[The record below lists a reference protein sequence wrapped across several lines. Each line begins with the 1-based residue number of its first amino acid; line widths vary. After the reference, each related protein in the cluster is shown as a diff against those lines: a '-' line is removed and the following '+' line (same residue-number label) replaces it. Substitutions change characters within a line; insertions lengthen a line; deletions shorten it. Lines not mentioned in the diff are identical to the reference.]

1 MSERTD
7 GPKGG
12 WVSKSLSLSHSL
24 SLSLSVAFSLCVF
37 LSVYLSMYL
46 STFYL
51 SVFLWLSVAVSVC
64 LSVWLSGCLAVW
76 LSGCLAGCLAVCL
89 SVCLPLYLSLYL
101 IFLSIYL
108 SVYLSICLS
117 ICRSFYLSV
126 CLSEREGPKVVQ
138 TCGVFTIFTLKFAW
152 RHRSVLFFNIS
163 TSKRGPK
170 PSVLN
175 TFDFRMCFA
184 PQRRALFQQ
193 LNFQKCSKESPPSCK
208 FVYKPITLPNRGSE
222 DYFQ

>member
-1 MSERTD
+1 MDRKVVGS
-7 GPKGG
+7 P
-12 WVSKSLSLSHSL
+12 SL
-24 SLSLSVAFSLCVF
+24 SLSLSLYPSLSPSLCVSF
-37 LSVYLSMYL
+37 SLSIYLCTYL
-46 STFYL
+46 L
-51 SVFLWLSVAVSVC
+51 SICLSFCGCLWLSLSVC
-64 LSVWLSGCLAVW
+64 LSGCLAVW
-76 LSGCLAGCLAVCL
+76 LSGCLAVWLSGWLSGCL
-89 SVCLPLYLSLYL
+89 SVCLSLYLSLYL